1 MLLFMAET
9 PFNTCFSVISS
20 HKSVNYKVIQRSYKP
35 IP

>member
-9 PFNTCFSVISS
+9 PFNTRFSVISS
-20 HKSVNYKVIQRSYKP
+20 HKSMNYKVIPRSYKP